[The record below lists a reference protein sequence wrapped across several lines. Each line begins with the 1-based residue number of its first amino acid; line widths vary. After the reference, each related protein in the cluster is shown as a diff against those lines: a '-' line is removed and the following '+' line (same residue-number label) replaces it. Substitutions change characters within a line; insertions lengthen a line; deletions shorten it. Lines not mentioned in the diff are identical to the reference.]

1 MSKAVLEPRPTR
13 KERRV
18 KRVEYVMGANY
29 LLFVMGASYKYPDK
43 S

>member
-1 MSKAVLEPRPTR
+1 MQPAMSKAVLEPRPIK

-29 LLFVMGASYKYPDK
+29 LLFL
-43 S
+43 